1 MEYIYLGK
9 IVGTH
14 GIKGEIRILSDFRYK
29 EKVFVKNFPIYIGKK
44 HEKEVIETYRVHKS
58 FDMITMKG
66 YTNINEVLKYK
77 SYPVYIKRADL
88 KLASNEILDE
98 DLIGLPIMMNN
109 EVKGVVEKVILGSQD
124 KLLIKN
130 GEKIYYIPYVKE
142 IVKEIIPRKKI
153 IIENISGLL
162 D

>member
-14 GIKGEIRILSDFRYK
+14 GIKGEIRIISDFRYK
-29 EKVFVKNFPIYIGKK
+29 ENFFVINFPIYIGKK
-44 HEKEVIETYRVHKS
+44 YEKEVIETYRVHKS

-77 SYPVYIKRADL
+77 SYPVYIKREDL

-142 IVKEIIPRKKI
+142 IVKEIIPTKKI

>member
-14 GIKGEIRILSDFRYK
+14 GIKGEIRIISDFRYK

-44 HEKEVIETYRVHKS
+44 HEKEEIETYRVHKS

-77 SYPVYIKRADL
+77 SYPVYIKRKDL

-109 EVKGVVEKVILGSQD
+109 EEKGVVEKVILGTQD

-142 IVKEIIPRKKI
+142 IVKEIIPQKEI

>member
-9 IVGTH
+9 IVNTH

-77 SYPVYIKRADL
+77 SYPVYIKREDL

-98 DLIGLPIMMNN
+98 DLIGLLVMMNN
-109 EVKGVVEKVILGSQD
+109 EIKGVVEKVILGSQD

-130 GEKIYYIPYVKE
+130 GEKTYYIPYVKE
-142 IVKEIIPRKKI
+142 IVKEIIPQKEI
-153 IIENISGLL
+153 IIENISGLF

>member
-9 IVGTH
+9 IVNTH

-29 EKVFVKNFPIYIGKK
+29 EKVFKKNFPIYIGKK

-77 SYPVYIKRADL
+77 SYPVYIKREDL

-98 DLIGLPIMMNN
+98 DLIGLSVMMNN
-109 EVKGVVEKVILGSQD
+109 EIKGVVEKVILGKQD

-130 GEKIYYIPYVKE
+130 GEKSYYIPYVKE
-142 IVKEIIPRKKI
+142 IVKEIIPQKEI